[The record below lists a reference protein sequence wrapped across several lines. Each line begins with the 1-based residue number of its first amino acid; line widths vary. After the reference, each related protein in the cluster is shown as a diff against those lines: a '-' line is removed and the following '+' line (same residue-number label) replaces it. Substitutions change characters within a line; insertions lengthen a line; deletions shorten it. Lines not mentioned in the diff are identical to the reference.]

1 MNMHKIRILAG
12 TLAGV
17 FCLSAQAAEAIAC
30 GPLGANGVRD
40 ASGSFV
46 RVKVGDSLNDAVARA
61 RTLPKPVTLRLEP
74 GVHELSDTLRLGPE
88 DSGLVFESASGAQAI
103 LSGGRRVA
111 GWSRNEDGTWRTD
124 VPKGRPFHQLTV
136 NGARAARCRH
146 PNTGCFMAAGEEIP
160 FVTNSVTPSAG
171 GRRHPAL
178 VYDPKDIDF
187 AALARPDTAE
197 IRVFHWWVDSHLTI
211 ACSTG
216 GLTRT

>member
-1 MNMHKIRILAG
+1 MNMYKICILAG
-12 TLAGV
+12 MLAGV

-111 GWSRNEDGTWRTD
+111 GWSRNEDGIWRTQ
-124 VPKGRPFHQLTV
+124 VPRGRPFHQLTV
-136 NGARAARCRH
+136 NL
-146 PNTGCFMAAGEEIP
+146 PN
-160 FVTNSVTPSAG
+160 
-171 GRRHPAL
+171 H
-178 VYDPKDIDF
+178 
-187 AALARPDTAE
+187 
-197 IRVFHWWVDSHLTI
+197 
-211 ACSTG
+211 
-216 GLTRT
+216 